1 MWEAYTEA
9 GGGVFLLTLP
19 ASAGSLAIRCL
30 SCSTSRS
37 SAGSAGGTSSATS
50 YGDER
55 LALSAST

>member
-37 SAGSAGGTSSATS
+37 SAGSAGGTSSATI
-50 YGDER
+50 YPAG
-55 LALSAST
+55 